1 MDMILL
7 HLEQT
12 QGTVETV
19 DVEKP
24 EIYDERLYEVPY
36 GETVPEEYRQV
47 FQDPVFALEDFSLE
61 IVESR
66 MKAYEDSG
74 DTATPR
80 GNFKVLYPDGV
91 LVSFNG
97 RGTAQE
103 IWDMFCSMGP

>member
-1 MDMILL
+1 
-7 HLEQT
+7 
-12 QGTVETV
+12 
-19 DVEKP
+19 
-24 EIYDERLYEVPY
+24 
-36 GETVPEEYRQV
+36 
-47 FQDPVFALEDFSLE
+47 
-61 IVESR
+61 

>member
-1 MDMILL
+1 MANVTFKNISFRYGSNQIL
-7 HLEQT
+7 
-12 QGTVETV
+12 
-19 DVEKP
+19 K
-24 EIYDERLYEVPY
+24 
-36 GETVPEEYRQV
+36 
-47 FQDPVFALEDFSLE
+47 DFSLE

>member
-1 MDMILL
+1 MANVTFKNISFRYGSNQIL
-7 HLEQT
+7 
-12 QGTVETV
+12 
-19 DVEKP
+19 K
-24 EIYDERLYEVPY
+24 
-36 GETVPEEYRQV
+36 
-47 FQDPVFALEDFSLE
+47 DFSLE

-103 IWDMFCSMGP
+103 IWDMFCSMGH

>member
-1 MDMILL
+1 M
-7 HLEQT
+7 
-12 QGTVETV
+12 
-19 DVEKP
+19 
-24 EIYDERLYEVPY
+24 
-36 GETVPEEYRQV
+36 
-47 FQDPVFALEDFSLE
+47 E

-103 IWDMFCSMGP
+103 IWDMFCSMGH